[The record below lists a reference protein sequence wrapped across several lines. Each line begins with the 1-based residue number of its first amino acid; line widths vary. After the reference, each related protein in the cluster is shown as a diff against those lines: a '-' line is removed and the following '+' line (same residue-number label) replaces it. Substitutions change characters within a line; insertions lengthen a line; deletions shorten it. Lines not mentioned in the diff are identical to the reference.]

1 MGIYASITKSWC
13 QHYKLNY
20 NVTLDVIID
29 EQIWMINVVA
39 NLVKRAYDRF
49 ETNYFV
55 LLSTSEISKFREY
68 GSTETWMKLQRQ
80 SCRLKISFT
89 ANRNDQAPKTIQKT
103 VLNLMTFHI
112 RMWNLNEKI
121 IIRRGQLQ
129 RMILTLK
136 FLLINLIS
144 LLILCGR
151 LTRTYKRYSAP
162 SLMNRMLFLSIG

>member
-103 VLNLMTFHI
+103 VLNLITLHI
-112 RMWNLNEKI
+112 RMWNLNEKNHYSTWAI
-121 IIRRGQLQ
+121 TTNDSDFEISANKFDF
-129 RMILTLK
+129 LTNIVWTAHADL
-136 FLLINLIS
+136 
-144 LLILCGR
+144 
-151 LTRTYKRYSAP
+151 
-162 SLMNRMLFLSIG
+162 